1 MQIQTANSRGAV
13 VSALQAM
20 VKGAWVLR
28 VERPSLSSS
37 LWLSLSSS
45 ASSHLFAVSI
55 IKPAL
60 ARLRAH
66 MHAHTQV
73 RTTASPRQGISGAEA
88 DQLWMWSSCLL
99 FCSWGGEQTRMNFYP
114 SPLKSLISAP
124 VSYHFSLFEGQFILK
139 NIKLLK
145 KKKTRIP
152 SLVWWWISVNLK
164 VSHES
169 WEMFNCCHWQWHCP
183 LVHIKKGFTL

>member
-145 KKKTRIP
+145 KKKQG
-152 SLVWWWISVNLK
+152 SLRSCDDGYQRTWR
-164 VSHES
+164 SHMRAERCS
-169 WEMFNCCHWQWHCP
+169 TVVIDNDTVP
-183 LVHIKKGFTL
+183 LCT